1 MSASPTVDPG
11 QVSDGYHTFNELY
24 EHRHALVLA
33 LMAARP
39 DLFWYS
45 LRHYDGEV
53 CFGGEYFIVGAEL
66 PNAGTVSYHLPVSLF
81 NLAVKISP
89 GDCLDKAPEWDG
101 HTAGEVVSR
110 LKKWAG
116 SANVRRGID
125 HSTRLALT
133 SNMRRYGG
141 NFVEKLAD
149 TMSAADPEN
158 FGKLCV
164 AFPKIVAKYSEE
176 QG

>member
-45 LRHYDGEV
+45 LKHYDGER
-53 CFGGEYFIVGAEL
+53 CFGGEYFIVGAKL
-66 PNAGTVSYHLPVSLF
+66 PNAGAISYHLPISLF
-81 NLAVKISP
+81 NLAVRTSP
-89 GDCLDKAPEWDG
+89 GTCIDKAPEWDG
-101 HTAGEVVSR
+101 YTADEVVSR

-116 SANVRRGID
+116 STNMRSGISS
-125 HSTRLALT
+125 STRLALI

-141 NFVEKLAD
+141 NFTEKLAD
-149 TMSAADPEN
+149 AMSAADPEN
-158 FGKLCV
+158 FNKLCV
-164 AFPKIVAKYSEE
+164 AFPQIVAKYSEE